1 MPSPRNTKVQ
11 RQATART
18 MRQSLLAVR
27 DRIDEFESEELLV
40 KQYTDTGEMWEL
52 LHLLREIA
60 EMHVG
65 RNADLDRTTQY

>member
-1 MPSPRNTKVQ
+1 MSGSSKLR
-11 RQATART
+11 RQVAARS

-65 RNADLDRTTQY
+65 RNADLDRSSQC

>member
-1 MPSPRNTKVQ
+1 MRASKAQ

-65 RNADLDRTTQY
+65 RNTDLD